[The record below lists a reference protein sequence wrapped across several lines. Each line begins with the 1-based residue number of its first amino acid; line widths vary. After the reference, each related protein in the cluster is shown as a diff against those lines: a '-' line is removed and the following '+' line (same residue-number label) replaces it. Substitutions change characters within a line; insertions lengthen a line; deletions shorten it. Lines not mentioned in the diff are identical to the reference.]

1 MSYVLVT
8 PEMVATAA
16 ADAAAIGSTVS
27 AANAAAAIP
36 TTAIATAAA
45 DDVSAAIAAL
55 FNAHAEQYQA
65 LSVRV
70 AEFHESFTRALTA
83 GSTAYATAEAANA
96 GPLQPLLNL
105 INAPTQALLA
115 RPLIA
120 DGTNG
125 APGTGQAGGNGGLLV
140 GNGGAGGSGAP
151 GQRGGAGGAGGLL
164 LGNGGAGGAGGVGA
178 LGQAGGTGG
187 NGGAGGLLFGNGG
200 VGGGGGAGGV
210 GGVGS

>member
-1 MSYVLVT
+1 MSYLAIA
-8 PEMVATAA
+8 PEIVAAAA
-16 ADAAAIGSTVS
+16 ADMDGIGSAIT

-96 GPLQPLLNL
+96 GPLQPLLDL

-115 RPLIA
+115 RPLI
-120 DGTNG
+120 G
-125 APGTGQAGGNGGLLV
+125 
-140 GNGGAGGSGAP
+140 
-151 GQRGGAGGAGGLL
+151 
-164 LGNGGAGGAGGVGA
+164 
-178 LGQAGGTGG
+178 
-187 NGGAGGLLFGNGG
+187 
-200 VGGGGGAGGV
+200 
-210 GGVGS
+210 

>member
-96 GPLQPLLNL
+96 GPLQPLLDL

-115 RPLIA
+115 RPLIG

-140 GNGGAGGSGAP
+140 GNGGAGGLLF
-151 GQRGGAGGAGGLL
+151 GQGGAGGANGLFEAAGSGGS
-164 LGNGGAGGAGGVGA
+164 GGAGGDG
-178 LGQAGGTGG
+178 
-187 NGGAGGLLFGNGG
+187 
-200 VGGGGGAGGV
+200 
-210 GGVGS
+210 